1 MHRMTVNS
9 SEHLCGGLNAKS
21 APDKWLR
28 APTGSGSVGPKYA
41 ERSKNTKKLRRVGYW
56 CLERTHAHQR
66 DRDQTPRSADV
77 ICAQS
82 VLIAYQPDFHMFG
95 RTQSHT
101 IAWPSK
107 SYIYYFFLLIG
118 SSAPVPATYARMMDP
133 ERSGFRHR

>member
-56 CLERTHAHQR
+56 CLERTHAHHLLPTEILTVLSQAVGP
-66 DRDQTPRSADV
+66 DQHNAE
-77 ICAQS
+77 
-82 VLIAYQPDFHMFG
+82 
-95 RTQSHT
+95 
-101 IAWPSK
+101 
-107 SYIYYFFLLIG
+107 
-118 SSAPVPATYARMMDP
+118 YARKWNGGV
-133 ERSGFRHR
+133 RSKQ

>member
-28 APTGSGSVGPKYA
+28 APNGSGSVGPKYA

-66 DRDQTPRSADV
+66 DKAH
-77 ICAQS
+77 CEQS
-82 VLIAYQPDFHMFG
+82 IMELNFD
-95 RTQSHT
+95 
-101 IAWPSK
+101 
-107 SYIYYFFLLIG
+107 
-118 SSAPVPATYARMMDP
+118 APACDGT
-133 ERSGFRHR
+133 